1 MLFVLA
7 LEVFPP
13 TFNVTFVF
21 LSAWFL
27 LFLKLA
33 MYFLVWP
40 LSIYFT
46 VFTVIFG
53 VDFLTVTFTDPV
65 APLILS
71 EPVYAIFTLYIFG
84 VSVAILIL
92 T

>member
-1 MLFVLA
+1 M
-7 LEVFPP
+7 
-13 TFNVTFVF
+13 
-21 LSAWFL
+21 

-40 LSIYFT
+40 LSLYFAD
-46 VFTVIFG
+46 FAVIFG
-53 VDFLTVTFTDPV
+53 VDFLTVTFTNPIV
-65 APLILS
+65 PSILS
-71 EPVYAIFTLYIFG
+71 EPVYAIFALYVLG

>member
-1 MLFVLA
+1 
-7 LEVFPP
+7 
-13 TFNVTFVF
+13 
-21 LSAWFL
+21 
-27 LFLKLA
+27 

-40 LSIYFT
+40 LSLYFT

-53 VDFLTVTFTDPV
+53 VDFLTVTFTNPV

-71 EPVYAIFTLYIFG
+71 EPVYAIFTLYVFG

-92 T
+92 TWPLASVLSFFKVAKFAVNIASLIGLSLHLIM